1 MTIVSEIY
9 RQTWGRRQLRPERHD
24 GVGRWRR
31 WRGHRRWILARVG
44 LICGRPMV
52 PLLRRIQVNSF
63 GRGDW
68 PDQIWVGYNS
78 ILLIDGNN
86 LLNEEIKWFYKICFT
101 FLSEIVNKPQ
111 NYMNLTYFNQ
121 RVFWLLFQ
129 QILTLERRFSNKVK
143 LLFIWLMWKL
153 NWLSHGPPPVVWW
166 PSLAAI
172 RSREPIALKKRTC
185 WLTFLKQTFS
195 QSCFQSFTL

>member
-31 WRGHRRWILARVG
+31 WRGHRCWILAGVG

-86 LLNEEIKWFYKICFT
+86 LLNEEIKCFNKICFT

-153 NWLSHGPPPVVWW
+153 NWLSHGPPPVDWW

-185 WLTFLKQTFS
+185 WHF
-195 QSCFQSFTL
+195 